1 MKYQNRQP
9 AGMYPNGFWTNGGGN
24 RSFSAAAG
32 GITERSLQPGF
43 LPVWLRIILPKRIRR
58 STRGAGSVSGFGTV
72 YSAEAYIGPEVRKLP
87 GSGRRGAGRRD
98 AAARPQGGR
107 AFGAC
112 GAKASAPSSVYGP
125 ARLLQRPMPE
135 AGSVSFLRDTGAKRK
150 GALHPP
156 CGTDMFCSG
165 LQGCSFT
172 RPER

>member
-58 STRGAGSVSGFGTV
+58 STRGAGSVSGFETV

-125 ARLLQRPMPE
+125 APLLQRPMPE
-135 AGSVSFLRDTGAKRK
+135 AGSVSFLRETGAKRK
-150 GALHPP
+150 GAL
-156 CGTDMFCSG
+156 
-165 LQGCSFT
+165 
-172 RPER
+172 